1 VDPLNW
7 RERLWEQ
14 NWIIPLL
21 PNYMKPLEEPS
32 LLNEHTK
39 EFVYQAEE
47 FISDL
52 SALSELPRI
61 DKTFKR
67 SIQGFSYKIKI
78 KQKKIH
84 VEMVDTNKSSSNIK
98 KRVYISTYRK
108 NIKMENGFGKI
119 LDSTIYYHIEG
130 KTVVRN
136 VRRHSLFLSIFHHL
150 HRLDLSLSGET
161 FNQEPVKISSEN
173 EKEQQLKPTADHQD
187 QVKALLSSAEHTYK
201 QFRTIDQKV
210 DQSLKDILT
219 EIKRCN
225 EEFQLLDLEEKHH
238 MKRMIQ
244 HDLPNLLNTY
254 DSLSENQKKY
264 TYNEMVSSLK
274 SMRSFLQLQANDLQ
288 ETRMDRMNYLLKL
301 NELRYDSNND
311 TKKM

>member
-1 VDPLNW
+1 MNW

-21 PNYMKPLEEPS
+21 PNYMKPLDEPS

-39 EFVYQAEE
+39 EFVYEAEE

-52 SALSELPRI
+52 SALSELPRL

-84 VEMVDTNKSSSNIK
+84 VEMIDTNKSSSNIK
-98 KRVYISTYRK
+98 KRVYITTFRK
-108 NIKMENGFGKI
+108 NIKMENGFGKVI
-119 LDSTIYYHIEG
+119 DSTIYYQLHG

-136 VRRHSLFLSIFHHL
+136 IRKHPFFISIFHHL

-161 FNQEPVKISSEN
+161 LPDNPVKVTSKN
-173 EKEQQLKPTADHQD
+173 EEVQQLEPTADNQD

-201 QFRTIDQKV
+201 QFRAIDHKV
-210 DQSLKDILT
+210 DQSLRDLLT
-219 EIKRCN
+219 EIERCT
-225 EEFQLLDLEEKHH
+225 EEYQLLDLEEKHH

-254 DSLSENQKKY
+254 DTLSEEQKRSSFH
-264 TYNEMVSSLK
+264 EMVTSIKNMS
-274 SMRSFLQLQANDLQ
+274 SFLQKQANDLQ
-288 ETRMDRMNYLLKL
+288 STRMDRMNYLLKL
-301 NELRYDSNND
+301 NELRYEQNDD

>member
-1 VDPLNW
+1 
-7 RERLWEQ
+7 
-14 NWIIPLL
+14 
-21 PNYMKPLEEPS
+21 MKPLDEPS

-39 EFVYQAEE
+39 EFVYEAEE

-98 KRVYISTYRK
+98 KRVYITTFRK
-108 NIKMENGFGKI
+108 NVKMENGFGKI
-119 LDSTIYYHIEG
+119 LDSTIYYQLQG

-136 VRRHSLFLSIFHHL
+136 IRRHPLFLSIFHHL

-161 FNQEPVKISSEN
+161 FNKEPVKLPSTN
-173 EKEQQLKPTADHQD
+173 EEVQHLEPTADHED

-201 QFRTIDQKV
+201 QFKTIDDKV
-210 DQSLKDILT
+210 DQSLVEILT
-219 EIKRCN
+219 EIERCTD
-225 EEFQLLDLEEKHH
+225 EFQLLDLEEKHH

-254 DSLSENQKKY
+254 HSLSESQKKS
-264 TYNEMVSSLK
+264 TFNEVVSSLK
-274 SMRSFLQLQANDLQ
+274 NMRSFLQTQANDLQ

-301 NELRYDSNND
+301 NELRYDSNNR

>member
-1 VDPLNW
+1 MDPLNW

-21 PNYMKPLEEPS
+21 PNYMKPLDEPS
-32 LLNEHTK
+32 LLNDYTK
-39 EFVYQAEE
+39 EFVYEAVE

-61 DKTFKR
+61 DKSFKR

-84 VEMVDTNKSSSNIK
+84 IELVDTNKSSSNIK
-98 KRVYISTYRK
+98 KRVYITTFRK
-108 NIKMENGFGKI
+108 NIKMENGFGKVI
-119 LDSTIYYHIEG
+119 DSTIYYQFNG

-136 VRRHSLFLSIFHHL
+136 VRRHPLFLSIFHHL
-150 HRLDLSLSGET
+150 HRLDLSLSGEAY
-161 FNQEPVKISSEN
+161 NEEAVKVSSAPE
-173 EKEQQLKPTADHQD
+173 EVQQLEPTADHQD
-187 QVKALLSSAEHTYK
+187 QVSALLSSAEHTYK
-201 QFRTIDQKV
+201 QFKMIDHKV
-210 DQSLKDILT
+210 DQSLKDIVA
-219 EIKRCN
+219 EIERCT

-244 HDLPNLLNTY
+244 HDLPNLLSTY
-254 DSLSENQKKY
+254 HSLSESQKKS

-301 NELRYDSNND
+301 NELRYDSSNT

>member
-1 VDPLNW
+1 MNW

-21 PNYMKPLEEPS
+21 PNYMKPLDEPS

-39 EFVYQAEE
+39 EFVYEAEE

-98 KRVYISTYRK
+98 KRVYITTFRK
-108 NIKMENGFGKI
+108 NVKMENGFGKI
-119 LDSTIYYHIEG
+119 LDSTIYYQLQG

-136 VRRHSLFLSIFHHL
+136 IRRHPLFLSIFHHL

-161 FNQEPVKISSEN
+161 FNKEPVKLPSTN
-173 EKEQQLKPTADHQD
+173 EEVQHLEPTADHED

-201 QFRTIDQKV
+201 QFKTIDDKV
-210 DQSLKDILT
+210 DQSLVEILT
-219 EIKRCN
+219 EIERCTD
-225 EEFQLLDLEEKHH
+225 EFQLLDLEEKHH

-254 DSLSENQKKY
+254 HSLSESQKKS
-264 TYNEMVSSLK
+264 TFNEVVSSLK
-274 SMRSFLQLQANDLQ
+274 NMRSFLQTQANDLQ

-301 NELRYDSNND
+301 NELRYDSNNR